1 MPAQPTCA
9 KPSKAYLAECK
20 KKLDP
25 ETKHHDGGHPIADG
39 LKGLANAIDK
49 YLLSLN
55 VVKYEGP
62 PTDPDEDGC
71 VYREAGKG
79 VLRAKVNPFGV
90 SVARVTIGWV
100 KSKEK
105 KMGEDWVV
113 VDGSLVGEG
122 LVQYAIL
129 GDLAGK
135 EKEPEARPPLGEEE
149 EGKIKSCLEK
159 VKEIVGKVKVFI
171 ETYLIKIGV
180 GPGNG
185 LFTITVNFG
194 GLEWVYVSCLKAGEG
209 LTTVRSLGFVNKK
222 VNPEPQPAA
231 A

>member
-1 MPAQPTCA
+1 MQKPAQPTCA

-25 ETKHHDGGHPIADG
+25 ETQDDGGNPIADG

-55 VVKYEGP
+55 VGKYEGP

-71 VYREAGKG
+71 VYRETGKG

-105 KMGEDWVV
+105 KVGEEWEVV
-113 VDGSLVGEG
+113 PPPVGEG
-122 LVQYAIL
+122 LVQYTIL

-135 EKEPEARPPLGEEE
+135 EKEPEESPPLSEEE

-159 VKEIVGKVKVFI
+159 VKEIVGNVKVFI

-185 LFTITVNFG
+185 LFTITVNLG

-222 VNPEPQPAA
+222 KPQPPA
-231 A
+231 

>member
-1 MPAQPTCA
+1 MPAQPTC
-9 KPSKAYLAECK
+9 PPPTKAYLAECK

-25 ETKHHDGGHPIADG
+25 ETKQDDGGNPIADG

-55 VVKYEGP
+55 VGKYEGP

-71 VYREAGKG
+71 VYRETGKG

-105 KMGEDWVV
+105 KVGEDWVV
-113 VDGSLVGEG
+113 VPPPVGEG
-122 LVQYAIL
+122 LVQYRSRGLLAMSRFLSRRASSRLEL
-129 GDLAGK
+129 GQAT
-135 EKEPEARPPLGEEE
+135 ASSR
-149 EGKIKSCLEK
+149 SR
-159 VKEIVGKVKVFI
+159 
-171 ETYLIKIGV
+171 
-180 GPGNG
+180 
-185 LFTITVNFG
+185 
-194 GLEWVYVSCLKAGEG
+194 CLKAGEG

-222 VNPEPQPAA
+222 KPQPPA
-231 A
+231 